1 MDQQIEQKI
10 VERGQE
16 FFNSI
21 SGEAPSI
28 FNKGW
33 WTGKVMDWS
42 MKNEEFKVQ
51 VFRFV
56 DVLPYLNTSESLLRH
71 IREYFASS
79 GSEVPSV
86 LRWGAG
92 KAGLGGALTAKIMG
106 GAIRSNIESMGRQ
119 FIIGQNVK
127 EAMGGLAKL
136 SGFRPSGTALPIWR
150 VNWAAIKSDK
160 PPGLPDIG
168 LPFGNYFAVMKAKL
182 NLTAEQDAQYSVASR
197 ATHRTADLRP
207 GWRPPLRRAGGWC
220 TCRRNHG
227 LMTCKKP
234 RSVARAGPI
243 VSIF

>member
-42 MKNEEFKVQ
+42 MKNEDFKVQ
-51 VFRFV
+51 LFRFV

-106 GAIRSNIESMGRQ
+106 GAIRSNIESMY
-119 FIIGQNVK
+119 VS
-127 EAMGGLAKL
+127 MGHMIYN
-136 SGFRPSGTALPIWR
+136 ALGVPMPPVTMRYWTRWR
-150 VNWAAIKSDK
+150 RS
-160 PPGLPDIG
+160 
-168 LPFGNYFAVMKAKL
+168 
-182 NLTAEQDAQYSVASR
+182 
-197 ATHRTADLRP
+197 
-207 GWRPPLRRAGGWC
+207 
-220 TCRRNHG
+220 RRNGPPCLGTG
-227 LMTCKKP
+227 LTTGWIGDPCP
-234 RSVARAGPI
+234 R
-243 VSIF
+243 